1 MDNEEDNIDNKENSL
16 SNSSKEDEDENISLN
31 NNLEYNINEEKEEKL
46 TQEKYLDLFMT
57 AISTCHSGIISEK
70 EYEKDKKLVYQASS
84 PDEIAIL
91 NFARK

>member
-1 MDNEEDNIDNKENSL
+1 
-16 SNSSKEDEDENISLN
+16 
-31 NNLEYNINEEKEEKL
+31 
-46 TQEKYLDLFMT
+46 MT

-91 NFARK
+91 NFARKFKYIFYGRKDNNKIILEKPKMSKNILTTEQITYKVHIQFEFSSVENLLV